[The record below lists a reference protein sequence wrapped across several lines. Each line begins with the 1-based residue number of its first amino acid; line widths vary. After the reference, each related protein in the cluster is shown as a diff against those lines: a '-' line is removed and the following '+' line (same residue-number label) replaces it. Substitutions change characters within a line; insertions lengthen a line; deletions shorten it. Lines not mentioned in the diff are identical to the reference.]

1 MVHLAPLVDVIS
13 IERVRDELTRMLTG
27 ENPARALH
35 LLDEAWM
42 LRRVL
47 PEVAAMKGV
56 EQGRDYHPEG
66 DVFIHTLL
74 VLEKLEPRTDVT
86 AWAALLHD
94 VGKPRTFEKTGEKIT
109 FYQHE
114 KVGAAMALE
123 ICRRLR
129 FSHAFAERVSV
140 LVSRH
145 MRFMTAREWRTS
157 TMRRFLAAET
167 IEEDL
172 AVHRADCL
180 ASHGDLSAWVLV
192 GEKLAEA
199 RRDSGGEA
207 LPPPLVTGE
216 DLIALGLAPGPR
228 FKVLLEKAREWQL
241 EGEVAGREEALARL
255 AGLLAEDELRQ
266 GR

>member
-1 MVHLAPLVDVIS
+1 MVLLAPQVDGIS
-13 IERVRDELTRMLTG
+13 VERVRDELTRMLTG
-27 ENPARALH
+27 ENPPQALR

-47 PEVAAMKGV
+47 PEIAAMKGV
-56 EQGRDYHPEG
+56 EQGREFHPEG
-66 DVFIHTLL
+66 DVFVHTLL
-74 VLEKLEPRTDVT
+74 ALEKLHPRTGVT
-86 AWAALLHD
+86 AWATLLHD
-94 VGKPRTFEKTGEKIT
+94 VGKPRAFEKTGDRIT

-114 KVGAAMALE
+114 KIGAAMALE

-129 FSHAFAERVSV
+129 FSHAFAERVSAI
-140 LVSRH
+140 VSRH
-145 MRFMTAREWRTS
+145 MRFMTASQWKTS

-192 GEKLAEA
+192 GEKLTEA
-199 RRDSGGEA
+199 RQGPHGGA
-207 LPPPLVTGE
+207 LPAPLVTGD
-216 DLIALGLAPGPR
+216 DLKALGLAPGPR

-241 EGEVAGREEALARL
+241 EGEVSGRADALARL
-255 AGLLAEDELRQ
+255 RALLGEDELRQ
-266 GR
+266 RR